1 MPFISSKKA
10 FVSGALAFFFFPV
23 FSFFCGFLARIGKFV
38 KKKKTGYSVFLGVVF
53 PKDWQEKPFYLLH
66 WLFFLFFFYF
76 FWVASMR
83 EFSRKKEKKKLAIG
97 VFFCLMTDFGFSK
110 IHQIGGTP
118 NNFFSHLEIKHPS
131 HMVLTI
137 NGLLS

>member
-1 MPFISSKKA
+1 MWRIFAIYFLQKN
-10 FVSGALAFFFFPV
+10 FCIWCIGFFFFPV

-66 WLFFLFFFYF
+66 WLFFLFFFISF
-76 FWVASMR
+76 GLLRCENSP
-83 EFSRKKEKKKLAIG
+83 EKKKKRKTG
-97 VFFCLMTDFGFSK
+97 YRGFSRFFFCLMTDFGFSK

-118 NNFFSHLEIKHPS
+118 NNFSHIS
-131 HMVLTI
+131 R
-137 NGLLS
+137 